1 MAFNDSY
8 PKLEQ
13 WLMFGGALN
22 MYSIGD
28 NVIKLEIGDS
38 DGLADE
44 HVFECE
50 SIDEG
55 LSLAEEAVARL
66 IDEAHDL
73 RAMYMAGDVKSVDQ
87 EVIRI
92 TGVPPIRNPL
102 YDESLE
108 ESTD

>member
-1 MAFNDSY
+1 MSFSDSY

-13 WLMFGGALN
+13 WLMFGGMLS
-22 MYSIGD
+22 MCSIGD
-28 NVIKLEIGDS
+28 GVIKVEIGDS

-50 SIDEG
+50 SIDDG

-66 IDEAHDL
+66 IEEAHDL
-73 RAMYMAGDVKSVDQ
+73 RAMYIAGDVKSIDQ

-92 TGVPPIRNPL
+92 TGVPPVRNPL

-108 ESTD
+108 

>member
-13 WLMFGGALN
+13 WLMFGGALS

-28 NVIKLEIGDS
+28 GVIKVEIGDS

-55 LSLAEEAVARL
+55 LTLAEQAVTQLIEEA
-66 IDEAHDL
+66 DDL
-73 RAMYMAGDVKSVDQ
+73 RAMYMSGDVKSVDQ

-102 YDESLE
+102 YDETLE
-108 ESTD
+108 ESAD

>member
-1 MAFNDSY
+1 MAFKNAY

-13 WLMFGGALN
+13 WLMFGGALSI
-22 MYSIGD
+22 YSIGD
-28 NVIKLEIGDS
+28 GVIKVEIGDS

-50 SIDEG
+50 SIDAG
-55 LSLAEEAVARL
+55 MILAEETVTHL
-66 IDEAHDL
+66 IDEAHEL

-87 EVIRI
+87 EVIHI

-102 YDESLE
+102 YE
-108 ESTD
+108 ESAE